1 LDLRIAHL
9 PAAAI
14 DYLREAMPTTN
25 GDNKTNGMDSAEK
38 EYDYERFIDEVF
50 FT

>member
-1 LDLRIAHL
+1 M
-9 PAAAI
+9 AAI
-14 DYLREAMPTTN
+14 DYLREAMPTTSGESKN
-25 GDNKTNGMDSAEK
+25 NEKDSAEK